1 MNFSRYQIKVA
12 KVTNYSV
19 MDNDLTYPVLTLV
32 GCAGNAASITA
43 KIMRDYFGIIS
54 LTTKAELVK
63 ELGLILRWVA
73 ICCNELKVNMDDVA
87 AGSLKILDGK
97 QFREYDDS

>member
-1 MNFSRYQIKVA
+1 VNFSRYQIKVA

-19 MDNDLTYPVLTLV
+19 MDNDFTYPVLALV
-32 GCAGNAASITA
+32 GCAGNVALITA
-43 KIMRDYFGIIS
+43 KIMRDYFGIVS
-54 LTTKAELVK
+54 LVTKAELVK